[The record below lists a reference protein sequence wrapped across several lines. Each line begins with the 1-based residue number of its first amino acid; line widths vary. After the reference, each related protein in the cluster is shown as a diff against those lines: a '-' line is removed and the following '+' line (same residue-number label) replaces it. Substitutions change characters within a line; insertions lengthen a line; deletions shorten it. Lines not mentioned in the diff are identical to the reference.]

1 MNGMVIESLHVKNV
15 RLFTELNITFNP
27 RFNFLAGPNG
37 CGKTSALAC
46 LAQCFNQNN
55 YQYSRFSADS
65 EFWSDVVIASK
76 KYRVGLG
83 KGAINP
89 HGYRKNSVKQWVAPP
104 LEQGRQSVCANKI
117 TIEIKLA
124 PLFLGAQRN
133 LTYHQISGMKR
144 ENPPDETLQEYLQN
158 NLASLYG
165 GKSAD
170 VKQWLV
176 NRYFMID
183 KDWASQEKSNW
194 EHFLAELP
202 KIAPF
207 DSNFSYVKTGRDF
220 EPVFSLNGQ
229 ECYLEELSAGY
240 QAVLSIIVD
249 IIAWIEGS
257 MEEGNRDI
265 KTASGTV
272 CIDEPDI
279 HLHPEWQLT
288 ICDGLRALFPNL
300 QFIVTTHSPH
310 LLASAKP
317 GEIIRMPKA
326 YTEPRYNLTP
336 DPKSYSGWTTDEI
349 LTDVMEVESLDNKT
363 YEHLVNAAD
372 EAVDSKDVAS
382 LKQAISELEK
392 VSHPDN
398 TIVMVLKTR
407 LASLELDSNIRLHS
421 RNSLINSDDQRMSRI
436 DANGGK

>member
-1 MNGMVIESLHVKNV
+1 MSGMIIEALHVKNV

-27 RFNFLAGPNG
+27 KFNFLAGPNG
-37 CGKTSALAC
+37 CGKTSVLAC
-46 LAQCFNQNN
+46 LAQCFTEGDFQHL
-55 YQYSRFSADS
+55 RFSADS
-65 EFWSDVVIASK
+65 EFWADVTTITK
-76 KYRVGLG
+76 NYRVGLG
-83 KGAINP
+83 KGSINP
-89 HGYRKNSVKQWVAPP
+89 LGYRKDSLKQWVAPP
-104 LEQGRQSVCANKI
+104 VEQGRQSVYANAI
-117 TIEIKLA
+117 INEIKLA

-133 LTYHQISGMKR
+133 LAYRQISGMQR
-144 ENPPDETLQEYLQN
+144 EKSPAESLQEYLRS

-165 GKSAD
+165 GKSTD

-194 EHFLAELP
+194 EHFVAELP

-257 MEEGNRDI
+257 MEEASRDI
-265 KTASGTV
+265 RTASGTV

-310 LLASAKP
+310 LLSSARP

-326 YTEPRYNLTP
+326 YTEPCYNLAP
-336 DPKSYSGWTTDEI
+336 DPKAYSGWTTDEI
-349 LTDVMEVESLDNKT
+349 LTGVMEVESLDNKT
-363 YEHLVNAAD
+363 YERLVNAANA
-372 EAVDSKDVAS
+372 AVDRKDIAA

-398 TIVMVLKTR
+398 TIVIVLKTR
-407 LASLELDSNIRLHS
+407 LASLELEQHD
-421 RNSLINSDDQRMSRI
+421 
-436 DANGGK
+436 